1 MKKLNFL
8 KGALCLFAALSCN
21 SAWADFTQ
29 QWTSAPTPWSETA
42 ETQYPSGISTCT
54 KSAGVSDSNPHTIHK
69 AEQQVVS
76 FGEDVTILFK
86 YSTGSHM
93 LVIVGVDLVNE
104 AGTVV
109 YSDYH
114 EGSTG
119 TNHDNNTYR
128 FTGVASGTY
137 TLRYFVCDKK
147 TGGYAH
153 DLKLTNGN
161 ITVTGL
167 FHAPESAVE
176 QTAMTE
182 KIDEAN
188 QIYATTGIGYPK
200 SDAASRIML
209 KRMIDL
215 ANANLTSK
223 ILYDSLVSA
232 IAAYKAD
239 SNILLPEDGKLYTFA
254 NYSLFNGGTYRY
266 LHYTNGAALSTITEE
281 SSASVFLC
289 HQISA
294 GVYVFI
300 TEDGRFLTWMGG
312 ADGYLNNNVRLGY
325 SDVYPA
331 TQGNLSDWNN
341 ITIRDHGTSDD
352 YFGYVHMKGRRS
364 SSAVS
369 AFIIKGETGHWDHAG
384 DSEYFGSN
392 SPYYSSV
399 WKITEAVDAT
409 ITEAQTLA
417 IAKITAST
425 SLDGLNVSNRVCDY
439 TFTIDGVKVYAKAQ
453 VLAAINA
460 ANSVNEINTI
470 IQSASINL
478 PKQNRYYRLKGIS
491 GNYID
496 AVNLHNSSNGQMGMK
511 SEAACNYDG
520 TVFYLDSENR
530 LKNLATGTYIK
541 DTRHIGANE
550 SQADKWTFA
559 EYVKTN
565 LKGYITLR
573 SNTTT
578 TAAQNLHD
586 NDGNR
591 ADRCSSICG
600 DRHAWKLEQVDMIF
614 SSAYGESW
622 ITMNRATNASHAA
635 ILLNNAVDEVPIF
648 NVMDYSATGAFWCFV
663 GSKDNFKIYNYLS
676 GSTLALTPAATPANG
691 VQVKMVAAESA
702 ESWHLIEY
710 DNGYAIAP
718 VGNTSFGINSYT
730 GQVGS
735 QLKFFGVADSGTH
748 WNFTVMDL
756 TRSINL
762 SVAVDGATGL
772 NKLGVAEL
780 QLTINGTTSSTNI
793 TGSID
798 AKSIYLP
805 IDAVFSISSYAYR
818 GYTFNGFSSADGY
831 VDMILPDEGL
841 TIAASYTANNERTLY
856 YTPTN
861 GHPYRIPAIATAPN
875 GNIFAISDY
884 RPCGNDI
891 GYGEVDIKC
900 RISTDNGLT
909 WGDEFFIANGNGGDS
924 NVMET
929 GYGDAAVV
937 ADREQNKLLVM
948 MVCGRTV
955 CRDGR
960 WDKSK
965 IGDKEAT
972 AVNRVA
978 RVYATY
984 NEQTQQW
991 DWTTPEEVTDDIY
1004 SLFLNGDTP
1013 TVTSMFI
1020 GSGKICQSRV
1030 VKKGDYYRLYCSMWT
1045 RDEGNRV
1052 IYSDDFGGTWHV
1064 LGSINDRPAPSGDE
1078 PKVEELPDG
1087 TVLLSSRKGAGR
1099 YFNLYK
1105 YTDNTYTAGAWG
1117 TVASSNDQT
1126 DGLSFGG
1133 NSTNGEVLLVK
1144 AKNTN
1149 GDEKKLMLQSVP
1161 TGSGRSNVS
1170 IFYKELDEE
1179 GKNYTPITFS
1189 QGWTMGLEVSQRGSA
1204 YSTMIEQADGRIAFL
1219 FEEEPGNY
1227 CIVYIP
1233 LTIEQITSNAYTTIK
1248 PEGPSVGIVEIESM
1262 SQIVSELYD
1271 LQGRKVLH
1279 PVKGH
1284 LYVQNGRKFIQH

>member
-21 SAWADFTQ
+21 SIC
-29 QWTSAPTPWSETA
+29 A
-42 ETQYPSGISTCT
+42 ESVGYSVNS
-54 KSAGVSDSNPHTIHK
+54 
-69 AEQQVVS
+69 
-76 FGEDVTILFK
+76 
-86 YSTGSHM
+86 STGSFTAGSGNYRYQWTYTTTDANPAP
-93 LVIVGVDLVNE
+93 LVLEVSGGANNMNTNADGSLQLH
-104 AGTVV
+104 
-109 YSDYH
+109 S
-114 EGSTG
+114 GSTR
-119 TNHDNNTYR
+119 TSTYVLSVPAEYII
-128 FTGVASGTY
+128 TGYS
-137 TLRYFVCDKK
+137 F
-147 TGGYAH
+147 
-153 DLKLTNGN
+153 
-161 ITVTGL
+161 
-167 FHAPESAVE
+167 
-176 QTAMTE
+176 
-182 KIDEAN
+182 
-188 QIYATTGIGYPK
+188 
-200 SDAASRIML
+200 
-209 KRMIDL
+209 
-215 ANANLTSK
+215 
-223 ILYDSLVSA
+223 
-232 IAAYKAD
+232 
-239 SNILLPEDGKLYTFA
+239 
-254 NYSLFNGGTYRY
+254 NYSL
-266 LHYTNGAALSTITEE
+266 
-281 SSASVFLC
+281 
-289 HQISA
+289 
-294 GVYVFI
+294 
-300 TEDGRFLTWMGG
+300 
-312 ADGYLNNNVRLGY
+312 
-325 SDVYPA
+325 
-331 TQGNLSDWNN
+331 GNS
-341 ITIRDHGTSDD
+341 GTS
-352 YFGYVHMKGRRS
+352 
-364 SSAVS
+364 
-369 AFIIKGETGHWDHAG
+369 T
-384 DSEYFGSN
+384 N
-392 SPYYSSV
+392 
-399 WKITEAVDAT
+399 
-409 ITEAQTLA
+409 
-417 IAKITAST
+417 
-425 SLDGLNVSNRVCDY
+425 
-439 TFTIDGVKVYAKAQ
+439 KV
-453 VLAAINA
+453 
-460 ANSVNEINTI
+460 
-470 IQSASINL
+470 
-478 PKQNRYYRLKGIS
+478 
-491 GNYID
+491 
-496 AVNLHNSSNGQMGMK
+496 
-511 SEAACNYDG
+511 
-520 TVFYLDSENR
+520 F
-530 LKNLATGTYIK
+530 
-541 DTRHIGANE
+541 
-550 SQADKWTFA
+550 
-559 EYVKTN
+559 
-565 LKGYITLR
+565 
-573 SNTTT
+573 
-578 TAAQNLHD
+578 
-586 NDGNR
+586 
-591 ADRCSSICG
+591 
-600 DRHAWKLEQVDMIF
+600 
-614 SSAYGESW
+614 
-622 ITMNRATNASHAA
+622 
-635 ILLNNAVDEVPIF
+635 
-648 NVMDYSATGAFWCFV
+648 
-663 GSKDNFKIYNYLS
+663 
-676 GSTLALTPAATPANG
+676 
-691 VQVKMVAAESA
+691 
-702 ESWHLIEY
+702 
-710 DNGYAIAP
+710 
-718 VGNTSFGINSYT
+718 
-730 GQVGS
+730 
-735 QLKFFGVADSGTH
+735 
-748 WNFTVMDL
+748 
-756 TRSINL
+756 
-762 SVAVDGATGL
+762 
-772 NKLGVAEL
+772 
-780 QLTINGTTSSTNI
+780 TINGTAYPAATSSAQSITIQNLATSSTSFVLTGANEPVKMSNFVVNVEVNPFPYEGKYYRFSYDYGTNGGVKYMQSTASGASDAAAALLMSEEKGI
-793 TGSID
+793 ESIFTVEGLSNGTLKLKSYSTGKYVKEDTGHRGLHDTANNVTFSKGTTDGKIKIRATSYLHANYKNSKYYVDHCTNDGCAAHNFSFEEVPQYTLTVTGSDKVSATATWNGETKTLPATWTVLEGVEISDSELVINTISEEYVFAGLSEGETSLGTTITISSLTASRTISANFNPIFFSSTYGEKWVRMRNCSNENYWATVVSASENAGGKTATLDYANENELWCLVGNANEFKLYNKAAGENLTLGVSVSSYASGNLATLMSTETTWKLKEQEFGYALLPSSHSNTSEFGINMWEGANGDLKLYTTGSNNTGSYWTMHMADVSKALTFSID
-798 AKSIYLP
+798 VQGTAWSNQLGVADLTFVVDGVTTSIKVTESVESMKLYLP
-805 IDAVFSISSYAYR
+805 MNAVFSLSSYTYR
-818 GYTFNGFSSADGY
+818 GYTFNGFGEADRYTDQVIPEG
-831 VDMILPDEGL
+831 GL

-909 WGDEFFIANGNGGDS
+909 WGDEFFIANGNGGNS

-955 CRDGR
+955 CHNGR
-960 WDKSK
+960 WDTSK
-965 IGDKEAT
+965 IGDKDAT

-991 DWTTPEEVTDDIY
+991 DWTTPVEVTDDIY

-1045 RDEGNRV
+1045 RDGGNRV
-1052 IYSDDFGGTWHV
+1052 IYSDDFGGTWYV
-1064 LGSINDRPAPSGDE
+1064 LGSITDRPAPSGDE